1 MEGIT
6 ENAGIIDLKGIR
18 AARKSLGMTQSE
30 LAAKAGIT
38 QQHLSKIERL
48 ASDAS
53 ASTLRRIA
61 SALGVG
67 IAIR

>member
-1 MEGIT
+1 ME
-6 ENAGIIDLKGIR
+6 GIIDLKGIR
-18 AARKSLGMTQSE
+18 DARKSLGMTQSE

-48 ASDAS
+48 ASDTS